1 MIRLNYDKTYDATIV
16 DSNTQ
21 LQVLLETNDVR
32 INKAQKSFKKMLNEF
47 SNLYDELYVNQ
58 PIIFS
63 GKSELIR
70 IYLHICKFAEEH
82 ENLKEEMFI
91 YFGITPINL
100 FDEQFHVKKQFDNE
114 VKTHGIIEL
123 NEFFT
128 ENFDNYFSVVKVN
141 DSELLEHINCVAD
154 KKQVSKRTGIPEDV
168 IKNKTAFIF
177 ENDTEILL
185 NYSWVKY
192 KVKQLTPGYKI
203 KDDKGNDIVIKKA
216 ELELFSTKD

>member
-1 MIRLNYDKTYDATIV
+1 MIPLSYDKTYDATIAE
-16 DSNTQ
+16 SNTQ
-21 LQVLLETNDVR
+21 LQVLLESNNIR
-32 INKAQKSFKKMLNEF
+32 IDKAHKSFKKKLDEL
-47 SNLYDELYVNQ
+47 SELYNELYVNQ

-63 GKSELIR
+63 GKSELVR
-70 IYLHICKFAEEH
+70 IYLHICKFAEDH
-82 ENLKEEMFI
+82 EDLKEEMFI
-91 YFGITPINL
+91 YFGISPINL

-114 VKTHGIIEL
+114 IKTHGVIEL
-123 NEFFT
+123 NDFFA

-177 ENDTEILL
+177 ENDTEIIM

-192 KVKQLTPGYKI
+192 KVKQVNPGYKI
-203 KDDKGNDIVIKKA
+203 KDNKGNDIVLKKA
-216 ELELFSTKD
+216 ELELFTITD